1 MKNYK
6 FIPAVLLLTGLLTA
20 CGNAGQVQAT
30 TETTPADVSAE
41 TAVSASEE
49 EFVFPQSPD
58 ADPSSDVDLTVL
70 SSTMVY
76 SQVADMMY
84 APEKYNGK
92 IIKAS
97 GLFSVYHDDAQDK
110 NYYAVLIQDATA
122 CCAQGIEF
130 IWQGEHHYPE
140 DYPEIGQEITVMG
153 TFGTYEEDGATYT
166 QLLDATLTVNG

>member
-1 MKNYK
+1 MKHQK
-6 FIPAVLLLTGLLTA
+6 LIPAVLLLTSLLTA
-20 CGNAGQVQAT
+20 CGSAKQA
-30 TETTPADVSAE
+30 EASAE
-41 TAVSASEE
+41 TAPADAPVSETE
-49 EFVFPQSPD
+49 TFVIPQNPN
-58 ADPSSDVDLTVL
+58 ADPASDVDLTVL

-84 APEKYNGK
+84 TPEKYNGK
-92 IIKAS
+92 IVKAS

-130 IWQGEHHYPE
+130 IWDGEHSYPE

-166 QLLDATLTVNG
+166 QLLDASLTVNT

>member
-6 FIPAVLLLTGLLTA
+6 LLPAVLLMTGLLTA
-20 CGNAGQVQAT
+20 CGSANQVQAS
-30 TETTPADVSAE
+30 TETAPADVSVSE
-41 TAVSASEE
+41 TE
-49 EFVFPQSPD
+49 EFIIPQNPD
-58 ADPSSDVDLTVL
+58 ADPASDVDLTVL

-84 APEKYNGK
+84 TPEKYDGK

-97 GLFSVYHDDAQDK
+97 GLFSVYHDDSQDK

-130 IWQGEHHYPE
+130 VWKGEHSYPE
-140 DYPEIGQEITVMG
+140 DYPEVGQEITVMG

-166 QLLDATLTVNG
+166 QLLDATLTVNS

>member
-1 MKNYK
+1 MKNNK
-6 FIPAVLLLTGLLTA
+6 LIPAVLLLTGLLTA
-20 CGNAGQVQAT
+20 CGNTNQVQAS
-30 TETTPADVSAE
+30 TENAPAEVSPVSE
-41 TAVSASEE
+41 TE
-49 EFVFPQSPD
+49 EFVIPQNPD
-58 ADPSSDVDLTVL
+58 ADPASDVDLTVL

-84 APEKYNGK
+84 TPEKYDGK
-92 IIKAS
+92 IVKAS
-97 GLFSVYHDDAQDK
+97 GLFSVYHDDSQDK

-130 IWQGEHHYPE
+130 IWQGEHNYPE

-166 QLLDATLTVNG
+166 QLLDATLTVNS

>member
-1 MKNYK
+1 MKHYRLL
-6 FIPAVLLLTGLLTA
+6 PAVFLLTGLLTA
-20 CGNAGQVQAT
+20 CGSNSQAQAS
-30 TETTPADVSAE
+30 TESAPADTAISE
-41 TAVSASEE
+41 TEA
-49 EFVFPQSPD
+49 FDIPKNPD
-58 ADPSSDVDLTVL
+58 ADPACDVDLTVL

-84 APEKYNGK
+84 TPEKYDGK

-97 GLFSVYHDDAQDK
+97 GLFSVYHDDAQDR

-130 IWQGEHHYPE
+130 IWDGEHSYPE

-166 QLLDATLTVNG
+166 QLLDASLTVNS